1 MRCTNKFNKIKS
13 VFCLVCISA
22 LCLTGCGD
30 KIENAY
36 DPYANDYI
44 NGYNGMDYFSS
55 KLCVTNDVNFGSDSV
70 SSSSVAEGAGAFNV
84 DTHQVLYSQNIF
96 EKLYPASTTKIITAY
111 IILKNCDT
119 NATVTVSHD
128 AANPGNSS
136 SVCGLKEGDVMTVG
150 DLLYGLL
157 LESGNDAAIALAE
170 YYSGSIEAFAQ
181 EMNNTAK
188 SFGATNTN
196 FVNPSGL
203 PDENHYTTV
212 YDMYLIFQNAISLES
227 FVNII
232 SSQTH
237 DVSYTNASGAAVT
250 KTFKNTCGY
259 LTGAYKAP
267 ENITVTGGKTGTT
280 GEAGYCLVLLSQ
292 NAKNERII
300 SIVYKADGKR
310 DLYTLMN
317 DILSGF
323 AN

>member
-1 MRCTNKFNKIKS
+1 
-13 VFCLVCISA
+13 
-22 LCLTGCGD
+22 
-30 KIENAY
+30 
-36 DPYANDYI
+36 
-44 NGYNGMDYFSS
+44 
-55 KLCVTNDVNFGSDSV
+55 
-70 SSSSVAEGAGAFNV
+70 
-84 DTHQVLYSQNIF
+84 
-96 EKLYPASTTKIITAY
+96 
-111 IILKNCDT
+111 
-119 NATVTVSHD
+119 
-128 AANPGNSS
+128 
-136 SVCGLKEGDVMTVG
+136 MTVG

-259 LTGAYKAP
+259 LTAAYKAP

-300 SIVYKADGKR
+300 SIVYKADGRR